1 MAATCDLLKI
11 EGVSA
16 THIYV
21 VVENVFQAWNPH
33 NIATRAKIKG
43 QTQRERERERERET
57 ERQRDRETDRERE
70 RERERPGVL
79 GCQKGFGFGKSQQVY
94 GHSLGL
100 EAE

>member
-43 QTQRERERERERET
+43 QTQRERERERQRDRET
-57 ERQRDRETDRERE
+57 ERQRERE
-70 RERERPGVL
+70 RERERERD
-79 GCQKGFGFGKSQQVY
+79 
-94 GHSLGL
+94 L
-100 EAE
+100 EC